1 MIGRRG
7 VTLLEML
14 IAVVLVSMLSV
25 GMLMAM
31 RTATQAYERA
41 NDRLMSNRRVAAA
54 QLILERQIAGVI
66 PTTTACPGT
75 PLRVPFFQGEPTTM
89 RLVTSYSMEEG
100 SRGLP
105 RLVEFQVIPG
115 ERGGVRLISNEY
127 LYSGPA
133 SLLGLCVGLV
143 ADPLLNLQRPLF
155 RPVGAGPRSFVVA
168 DNLMSAQFFYRRLS
182 NDGTEARWLPNW
194 AGDVLP
200 TAVRVQLNPVTVDAA
215 RLPLTS
221 VTVPIRVTR
230 QPAGPYQDVQQ

>member
-1 MIGRRG
+1 MSGRRG

-75 PLRVPFFQGEPTTM
+75 PLRVPFFQG
-89 RLVTSYSMEEG
+89 

-115 ERGGVRLISNEY
+115 ERGGFRLISNEY

-143 ADPLLNLQRPLF
+143 ADPLLNMQRPLF